1 VCAWWRCVGDCGGLE
16 KEGGEGERCPK
27 RSGGG
32 STLAVEAETLIM
44 GCYSYSVRAYM
55 AGLGLANDG
64 GEERWV
70 LETKRN

>member
-1 VCAWWRCVGDCGGLE
+1 MWGGEATGVCAWWRCVGDCGGLE

-44 GCYSYSVRAYM
+44 GCYNYSVRAYM
-55 AGLGLANDG
+55 AGLGSG
-64 GEERWV
+64 
-70 LETKRN
+70 K